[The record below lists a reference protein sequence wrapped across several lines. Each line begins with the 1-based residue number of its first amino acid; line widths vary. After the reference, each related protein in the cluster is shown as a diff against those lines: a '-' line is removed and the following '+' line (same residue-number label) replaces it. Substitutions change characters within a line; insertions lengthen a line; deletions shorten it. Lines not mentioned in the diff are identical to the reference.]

1 MTAVCVFCGYVAAFV
16 VRSAVMGQGYR
27 VAIVGATGA
36 VGMLMREI
44 LEERNFPVSSLRL
57 LASPRSAGKRLP
69 FRGEPIPVE
78 VLDENSFT
86 GIDFVL
92 SSAGSSVSKQ
102 YLPSAVR
109 AGAICIDNTSAF
121 RMDPK
126 TPLVVP
132 EVNPHAAFQHQGII
146 ANPNCSTI
154 QMVVALKP
162 IHDVARIRRVVVSTY
177 QGVSGAGALAMA
189 EAKAQIEAA
198 LAEKPYETT
207 KFLHPIAFNC
217 IPQIPHGVGSSPFN
231 EEGYSE
237 EEVKMMRETVKI
249 MEDPEIRVTATTVR
263 IPVLV
268 GHSESINIQTERKIT
283 AQQAREVLAK
293 APGVR
298 VLDDPARGEYPM
310 PLYAAGRDETFVGRI
325 REDASAE
332 NALNLWVVSDNLRK
346 GAALNTIQIAELLI
360 GKSA

>member
-1 MTAVCVFCGYVAAFV
+1 
-16 VRSAVMGQGYR
+16 MGQGYR

-36 VGMLMREI
+36 VGVLMREI
-44 LEERNFPVSSLRL
+44 LEERQFPVSSLRL
-57 LASPRSAGKRLP
+57 LASARSVGKR
-69 FRGEPIPVE
+69 FSFQGEEIPVE
-78 VLDENSFT
+78 ELKEDAFE
-86 GIDFVL
+86 GIDFVF

-102 YLPSAVR
+102 FLPCAVK
-109 AGAICIDNTSAF
+109 AGALCIDNTSAF
-121 RMDPK
+121 RMDPG

-132 EVNPHAAFQHQGII
+132 EVNPHAAFRHRGIV

-154 QMVVALKP
+154 QMVVVLKP
-162 IHDVARIRRVVVSTY
+162 LHDVARVRRVVVSTY
-177 QGVSGAGALAMA
+177 QGVSGAGAQAMA
-189 EAKAQIEAA
+189 EAKAQIAAA
-198 LAEKPYETT
+198 LAGESKETT

-249 MEDPEIRVTATTVR
+249 MEDPSIKVTATTVR
-263 IPVLV
+263 IPVLI
-268 GHSESINIQTERKIT
+268 GHSESLNVQTERKLT
-283 AQQAREVLAK
+283 ARQARELLAK

-332 NALNLWVVSDNLRK
+332 NALNLWVVADNLRK
-346 GAALNTIQIAELLI
+346 GAALNAVQIAELLI